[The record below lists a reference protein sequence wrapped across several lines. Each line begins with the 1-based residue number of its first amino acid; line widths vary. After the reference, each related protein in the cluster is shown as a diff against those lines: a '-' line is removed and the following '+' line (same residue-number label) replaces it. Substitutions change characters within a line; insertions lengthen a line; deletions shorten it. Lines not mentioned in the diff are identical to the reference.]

1 MNTASQKVIPRAYA
15 YLNTL
20 NIKTSFKSISKYA
33 ERFGESFDEVLLSL
47 EDLEDFLGKCN
58 GLKESFVLRNKVGK
72 VGERLSKLCGLLEKS

>member
-1 MNTASQKVIPRAYA
+1 M
-15 YLNTL
+15 
-20 NIKTSFKSISKYA
+20 
-33 ERFGESFDEVLLSL
+33 SL